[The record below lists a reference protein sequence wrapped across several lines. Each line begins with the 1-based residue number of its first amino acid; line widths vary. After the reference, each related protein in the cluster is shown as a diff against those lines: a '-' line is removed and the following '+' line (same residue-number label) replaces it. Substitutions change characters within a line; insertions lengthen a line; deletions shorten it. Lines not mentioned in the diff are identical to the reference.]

1 MTVDAGRLEADLVHL
16 EQLVALH
23 TELQATKHSVFT
35 LEQQVWVRVEGA
47 QYEARAWR
55 AAIAGR
61 ILGSSIDHG
70 GVRRQMILGER
81 VCVEIFQP
89 GWRPP
94 SELGG
99 IGRGI
104 VFVVAGIGL
113 FLVGLL
119 HAGHHPDMRVVGAC
133 AIVGV
138 VVLLLGTGFGRYRRH
153 DQADKASTE
162 KIEGRILPSTSTDHF
177 LDGV

>member
-1 MTVDAGRLEADLVHL
+1 MTVDAGRLEADLVHV

-35 LEQQVWVRVEGA
+35 LDQQVWVRVEGA

-61 ILGSSIDHG
+61 ILGSTIDRG
-70 GVRRQMILGER
+70 GVRRQMVLGER
-81 VCVEIFQP
+81 VCVELFQP

-94 SELGG
+94 SELGSL
-99 IGRGI
+99 GRGI
-104 VFVVAGIGL
+104 AFVVAGIGL
-113 FLVGLL
+113 FLFGLL
-119 HAGHHPDMRVVGAC
+119 QAGHHPDMRVVAAAGIAGT
-133 AIVGV
+133 VL
-138 VVLLLGTGFGRYRRH
+138 LLLGTGFGRYRRH
-153 DQADKASTE
+153 NQADAARTA
-162 KIEGRILPSTSTDHF
+162 KIEERIVPSTSTDHY